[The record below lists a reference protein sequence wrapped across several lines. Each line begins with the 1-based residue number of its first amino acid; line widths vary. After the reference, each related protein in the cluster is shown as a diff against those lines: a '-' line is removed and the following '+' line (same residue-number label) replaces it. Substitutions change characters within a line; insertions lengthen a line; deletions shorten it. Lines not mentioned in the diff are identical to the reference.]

1 MWSVDMAVDPV
12 PGSTEPVFSAIARQ
26 TAVLLVVISK
36 PKARLSYPE
45 RPTMSEG
52 RSEQRGAINLAEFS
66 EAASNVAL
74 GARVAR
80 GEKATPFSPAL
91 HAPRGKQAQ
100 NALFLRAPPPLLR
113 SHWCGQA
120 GLSAVG
126 KCDGIGPADAIGE
139 CEANLAVGCSYIRP
153 LSRDC
158 GE

>member
-1 MWSVDMAVDPV
+1 
-12 PGSTEPVFSAIARQ
+12 
-26 TAVLLVVISK
+26 
-36 PKARLSYPE
+36 
-45 RPTMSEG
+45 MSEG

-66 EAASNVAL
+66 EAAPKVAL

-80 GEKATPFSPAL
+80 GEKATP
-91 HAPRGKQAQ
+91 RGKQAQ
-100 NALFLRAPPPLLR
+100 NALFLRPPPPLLR

-139 CEANLAVGCSYIRP
+139 FEANLAVGCSYIRP

>member
-52 RSEQRGAINLAEFS
+52 RSEQRGAINPAEFS
-66 EAASNVAL
+66 GAAPNAAL

-80 GEKATPFSPAL
+80 GYAFFARATRAKRQGENNRASRMFAS
-91 HAPRGKQAQ
+91 AQ
-100 NALFLRAPPPLLR
+100 KEAKK
-113 SHWCGQA
+113 
-120 GLSAVG
+120 LSAIDPMSLLG
-126 KCDGIGPADAIGE
+126 GDFA
-139 CEANLAVGCSYIRP
+139 L
-153 LSRDC
+153 
-158 GE
+158 